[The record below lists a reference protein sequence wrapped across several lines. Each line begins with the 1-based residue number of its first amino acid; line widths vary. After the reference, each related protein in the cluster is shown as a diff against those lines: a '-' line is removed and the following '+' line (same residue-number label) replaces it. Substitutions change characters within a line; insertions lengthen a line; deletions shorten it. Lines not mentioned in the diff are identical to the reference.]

1 MFKKILVAYDG
12 SPHSRRALQAAL
24 DLARGEGSSA
34 HLLYAYDR
42 IPSYLGEPNLQSV
55 TDRIVA
61 SAREMV
67 EHTLEQASV
76 TGVPVTADILEGPPA
91 EAVLRVAE
99 AENFDLIVMGSRGLG
114 QLQGLLMGSV
124 SNRIMLHAKIPV
136 LIIR

>member
-12 SPHSRRALQAAL
+12 SPHSQRALQAAL
-24 DLARGEGSSA
+24 DLARGEGSAA

-42 IPSYLGEPNLQSV
+42 IPTYLGEPNLQAV

-67 EHTLEQASV
+67 ERAAERASAA
-76 TGVPVTADILEGPPA
+76 GVPVTADVLEGPPA
-91 EAVLRVAE
+91 EAVLHVAE
-99 AENFDLIVMGSRGLG
+99 AEKFDLIVIGSRGLG

-124 SNRIMLHAKIPV
+124 SNRVLHHAKIPV